1 MYDSVGQ
8 GWADSGT
15 LHPSA
20 IGGGE
25 RVEAQERRLSVSGLA
40 LRVREWMGDGPPIV
54 LLHGLA
60 SNSRIWDDVAARL
73 VTRFHVV
80 ALDQRGHGLSD
91 RPRDGFAFDKV
102 TGDVRAVVDALGL
115 ERPTVVGHSWGGN
128 VALVFAAT
136 YPEITRA
143 LVLVDGGLI
152 EPQANPDMTL
162 DRLLVELEPPD
173 LTTLT
178 FQDLIERVRS
188 GDAGTYWGPA
198 VEATMRTSF
207 EDTPDGRIAPRLTRD
222 NHLQIIREMWELR
235 PSELFSK
242 VTCPTLLV
250 PARRSNPTGRAA
262 QRLTE
267 RQRQIERAMHALP
280 DGRLLWMEET
290 VHDVPLQRPTEL
302 ADAIAEIAVS
312 P

>member
-1 MYDSVGQ
+1 
-8 GWADSGT
+8 
-15 LHPSA
+15 
-20 IGGGE
+20 
-25 RVEAQERRLSVSGLA
+25 VEAQERRLSVSGLT
-40 LRVREWMGDGPPIV
+40 LRVREWPSDGPPIL

-73 VTRFHVV
+73 ALRFHVA

-91 RPRDGFAFDKV
+91 RPTDGFAFDKV
-102 TGDVRAVVDALGL
+102 AGDARAVADTLGL

-136 YPEITRA
+136 YPEATRA

-152 EPQANPDMTL
+152 EPRANPDMTL
-162 DRLLVELEPPD
+162 DRLLVDLAPPD

-178 FQDLIERVRS
+178 FAQLLDRVQS
-188 GDAGTYWGPA
+188 GDAGSYWGPTA
-198 VEATMRTSF
+198 EATMRTSF
-207 EDTPDGRIAPRLTRD
+207 EDTPDGRIAPRLTRE
-222 NHLQIIREMWELR
+222 NHLQIIRELWELR
-235 PSELFSK
+235 PSTLFEK

-262 QRLTE
+262 QRWPE
-267 RQRQIERAMHALP
+267 RQRLIENAHKALP
-280 DGRLLWMEET
+280 NGRLLWMEET
-290 VHDVPLQRPTEL
+290 VHDVPLQRPAEL
-302 ADAIAEIAVS
+302 ADAIAEMAVV